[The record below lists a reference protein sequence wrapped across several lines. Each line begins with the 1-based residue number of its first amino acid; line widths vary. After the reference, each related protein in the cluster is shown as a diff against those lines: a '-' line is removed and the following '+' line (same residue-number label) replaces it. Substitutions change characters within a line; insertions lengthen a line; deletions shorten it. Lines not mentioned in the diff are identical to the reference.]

1 MLVNSQVPR
10 DTKAMVAKVFV
21 IVNNVTMLP
30 SATPSWSSIS
40 SQVRA
45 QYNAQ
50 PKIVRPI
57 MEAIDGISKSF
68 LAILARQL
76 AQEKEE
82 QEEEEEGEEEEMP
95 SLQTKMEELVSV
107 NQSLLEALDLSH
119 PVLQQVHNSTTCLWI
134 HPSATLHKPCQV
146 LSALKSF
153 GLTGK
158 LTGAGGGGFAFA
170 LVPPGPKTASHLFL
184 KSANIVNTS
193 LVLTFA
199 DQDSRQRQ

>member
-1 MLVNSQVPR
+1 MTYFER
-10 DTKAMVAKVFV
+10 VF
-21 IVNNVTMLP
+21 TPP
-30 SATPSWSSIS
+30 SSSMP

-68 LAILARQL
+68 LALLDRQL

-82 QEEEEEGEEEEMP
+82 QDEEEEEGGEEMP

-119 PVLQQVHNSTTCLWI
+119 PALQQVQIMAFNITIYLNKSLFQLLSPNKPTFQTT
-134 HPSATLHKPCQV
+134 
-146 LSALKSF
+146 
-153 GLTGK
+153 
-158 LTGAGGGGFAFA
+158 
-170 LVPPGPKTASHLFL
+170 
-184 KSANIVNTS
+184 
-193 LVLTFA
+193 
-199 DQDSRQRQ
+199 DQRL

>member
-10 DTKAMVAKVFV
+10 DTKAMVAKVFIV
-21 IVNNVTMLP
+21 VNNVTMMP
-30 SATPSWSSIS
+30 SATPSSSSIS

-82 QEEEEEGEEEEMP
+82 QEEEEEGEGEEEEMP

-119 PVLQQVHNSTTCLWI
+119 PVLQQVHNSTTRL
-134 HPSATLHKPCQV
+134 
-146 LSALKSF
+146 
-153 GLTGK
+153 
-158 LTGAGGGGFAFA
+158 
-170 LVPPGPKTASHLFL
+170 
-184 KSANIVNTS
+184 
-193 LVLTFA
+193 
-199 DQDSRQRQ
+199 